1 MKVYKDL
8 SEIRRN
14 ENSVVTIG
22 TFDGFHLAHREII
35 NRVVAIKD
43 ESKQKGINARSFIV
57 TFEPHPQEVLKS
69 KTPDIK
75 LLTAIDEKLRL
86 FEDAGIE
93 NVLVIRFTEE
103 FSKTNAK
110 EFYEKYIYGGIGI
123 SDLVVGYDHLFGHDR
138 EGSFQTLIE
147 LGKTYNFNVHRVE
160 EIDIDGKPVSS
171 TRIRAAL
178 AGGKIEEANR
188 LLGHEFGFDGI
199 VVEGDKVG
207 RTIGYPTVNLKPVK
221 ENKVMPNEGI
231 YCVRVI
237 HSGKEYYGMMYHG
250 FRPTLSEGIKRALE
264 VHIFDFDK
272 IIYGE
277 KLNIHFL
284 TRIRDDKKFDSK
296 EELIKQIDND
306 KEFSLNFIKVKKNQT

>member
-8 SEIRRN
+8 SEISRN

-43 ESKQKGINARSFIV
+43 QSKQKGINSRSFIV

-110 EFYEKYIYGGIGI
+110 EFYEKYVYGGIGI

-237 HSGKEYYGMMYHG
+237 HSGKEYFGMMYHG
-250 FRPTLSEGIKRALE
+250 FR
-264 VHIFDFDK
+264 
-272 IIYGE
+272 
-277 KLNIHFL
+277 
-284 TRIRDDKKFDSK
+284 
-296 EELIKQIDND
+296 
-306 KEFSLNFIKVKKNQT
+306 

>member
-35 NRVVAIKD
+35 NRVVAIND

-207 RTIGYPTVNLKPVK
+207 RTIGYLTVNLKLRRKTRLCPM
-221 ENKVMPNEGI
+221 KVFT
-231 YCVRVI
+231 V
-237 HSGKEYYGMMYHG
+237 SG
-250 FRPTLSEGIKRALE
+250 
-264 VHIFDFDK
+264 
-272 IIYGE
+272 
-277 KLNIHFL
+277 
-284 TRIRDDKKFDSK
+284 
-296 EELIKQIDND
+296 
-306 KEFSLNFIKVKKNQT
+306 